1 MQLLREVVERNCCS
15 GEEALC
21 RGVDVVTKGQP
32 KSYKTGDHIRVN
44 MHSGK
49 IVDAVIKAVHDE
61 FTDGP
66 RYQVDFDKD
75 KTALIREWQI
85 VKE

>member
-1 MQLLREVVERNCCS
+1 VP
-15 GEEALC
+15 
-21 RGVDVVTKGQP
+21 TKRP
-32 KSYKTGDHIRVN
+32 KVGGHIRVN

-61 FTDGP
+61 YSDGP

-75 KTALIREWQI
+75 KTALIREWQV
-85 VKE
+85 VKD

>member
-1 MQLLREVVERNCCS
+1 V
-15 GEEALC
+15 
-21 RGVDVVTKGQP
+21 P
-32 KSYKTGDHIRVN
+32 KKPDPTPHKVGDKIRVH

-49 IVDAVIKAVHDE
+49 IVDAVIEAVHVE
-61 FTDGP
+61 YSDGP

-75 KTALIREWQI
+75 KTALIREWQV